1 MAKKSTTKS
10 LVRDFKPKRVRSLN
24 PRTKNIVEVD
34 TKKAKVKVI
43 PFDKAMQDSL
53 LLGLLISGTKSREEA
68 EKLAIKIREF
78 HTKRMADYGQSQFQ
92 RGYKSGEDN
101 IKDSLRS
108 LIGAA
113 PEDHS
118 HSIS

>member
-1 MAKKSTTKS
+1 VAKKSTKS
-10 LVRDFKPKRVRSLN
+10 LVRDFKPKKVRSLN

-43 PFDKAMQDSL
+43 SFEKAFDDTL
-53 LLGLLISGTKSREEA
+53 LLGMLISGTKSREEA

-78 HTKRMADYGQSQFQ
+78 HSKRMADYGQSQFQ
-92 RGYKSGEDN
+92 RGYKSGEDS
-101 IKDSLRS
+101 IKDSLRT

-113 PEDHS
+113 AEDHS